1 MSIINQ
7 VLNELE
13 QRGANSPLGEGA
25 IRAVPPR
32 RQSHVAGYAIAGAA
46 LLVLLGAAKWYFGRQ
61 ASPAPENPAVMAAP
75 AIVQVTSLPAS
86 GVVSAP
92 VEAGQMPG
100 ASGVAVVSQPVDSL
114 HGKPLLEV
122 ASEDEPVAMPEVKK
136 AARKRPQRVTPEV
149 AETDDARSLENPE
162 LLKKTSPQQRAEGE
176 FLKANHALQEGRTN
190 DALNGYEAALLID
203 PTYKPAR
210 RAWVA
215 ALVSLKRNDEA
226 EQVLKRGLKRDSHD
240 AAFAMMQARL
250 QVERDALPVAL
261 ETLQK
266 TLPYAE
272 DQADYRAFV
281 AAVLQRL
288 DRHDEAVAHYRAA
301 LKIAPNNGVWWMG
314 LGISLQALQRTEEAR
329 DAYQRAL
336 ATNSLN
342 PQLQGYVQQKL
353 KDL

>member
-1 MSIINQ
+1 
-7 VLNELE
+7 
-13 QRGANSPLGEGA
+13 
-25 IRAVPPR
+25 
-32 RQSHVAGYAIAGAA
+32 
-46 LLVLLGAAKWYFGRQ
+46 
-61 ASPAPENPAVMAAP
+61 
-75 AIVQVTSLPAS
+75 
-86 GVVSAP
+86 
-92 VEAGQMPG
+92 MPG
-100 ASGVAVVSQPVDSL
+100 ASGVAVVSQSVDSL

-203 PTYKPAR
+203 PNYKPAR